1 MVRVILALLMSLSY
15 WFGSNTGSV
24 PIPVDSAAPDHSSEY
39 CAGTMEW
46 DRETAEFFYGTWKV
60 ERLLGF
66 ANSYNDASEYPTGQQ
81 VIGDELM
88 INEHFFSSK
97 GLQQYDVY
105 QYELENPLYK
115 IESACYNA
123 DAFYRLTKID
133 MPSLNFNDQV
143 KLIGVS
149 DSATG
154 FAIPMSF
161 MSINENRLVL
171 MLEAAQF
178 ELKRVTD

>member
-1 MVRVILALLMSLSY
+1 MVKVILALLMSLSY

-24 PIPVDSAAPDHSSEY
+24 PIPAASAAPDPSPEY
-39 CAGTMEW
+39 CSRGMEW

-60 ERLLGF
+60 VKLLGF

-154 FAIPMSF
+154 VAIPMSF
-161 MSINENRLVL
+161 MSINENRLIL

>member
-1 MVRVILALLMSLSY
+1 MVKVILALLMTLSY
-15 WFGSNTGSV
+15 WFGSTGSV
-24 PIPVDSAAPDHSSEY
+24 PAPAASAAPDQSSEY
-39 CAGTMEW
+39 CAGRMEW
-46 DRETAEFFYGTWKV
+46 DRETAAFFYGTWKV
-60 ERLLGF
+60 DKLLGF

-88 INEHFFSSK
+88 MNERFFSSK

-115 IESACYNA
+115 IESVCYNA
-123 DAFYRLTKID
+123 DAFYRLTKFD

-154 FAIPMSF
+154 AAIPMSF
-161 MSINENRLVL
+161 MSINENRLIL
-171 MLEAAQF
+171 ILEAAQF

>member
-1 MVRVILALLMSLSY
+1 MIKVILALLLSFSY
-15 WFGSNTGSV
+15 WFGSNAGSV
-24 PIPVDSAAPDHSSEY
+24 PIPAASAAQEHSPEY
-39 CAGTMEW
+39 CAGRMEW
-46 DRETAEFFYGTWKV
+46 DQETAEFFYGTWKV
-60 ERLLGF
+60 DKLLGF

-88 INEHFFSSK
+88 INELFFSSK

-115 IESACYNA
+115 IESVCYNA
-123 DAFYRLTKID
+123 DAFYRLTKMD
-133 MPSLNFNDQV
+133 MPSLGINDQV

-154 FAIPMSF
+154 MSIPVSF
-161 MSINENRLVL
+161 MSINENRLIL
-171 MLEAAQF
+171 TLEATQF

>member
-1 MVRVILALLMSLSY
+1 MVKVILALFMTLSY
-15 WFGSNTGSV
+15 WFGSTGSV
-24 PIPVDSAAPDHSSEY
+24 PAPAASAAPDQSSEY
-39 CAGTMEW
+39 CAGRMEW
-46 DRETAEFFYGTWKV
+46 DRETAAFFYGTWKV
-60 ERLLGF
+60 DKLLGF

-88 INEHFFSSK
+88 MNERFFSSK

-115 IESACYNA
+115 IESVCYNA
-123 DAFYRLTKID
+123 DAFYRLTKFD

-154 FAIPMSF
+154 AAIPMSF
-161 MSINENRLVL
+161 MSINENRLIL
-171 MLEAAQF
+171 ILEAAQF